1 MPDRRES
8 LLDAA
13 IAAVR
18 EGGYA
23 ALTQPKVAARAGMS
37 QSHLTYYFPTR
48 SDLVKAVAER
58 IVRTQL
64 ARFDAQVVPLS
75 REAAL
80 ANITAL
86 VTATETTRVFMALVL
101 AADAEPSARAPLG
114 ELVSGMRQRM
124 TYLLAAL
131 SGDTES
137 PERVLSHAADGR
149 LFHAAVVGATILSL
163 TEGDQADNEAT
174 AQMLAHLL
182 EILTRHLATD
192 QDPPRVVRASERNA
206 DLLLAA

>member
-8 LLDAA
+8 LIEAA

-18 EGGYA
+18 EGGYP

-58 IVRTQL
+58 IVGAQL
-64 ARFDAQVVPLS
+64 ARVDAQMGPLS

-80 ANITAL
+80 KNITAL
-86 VTATETTRVFMALVL
+86 VTATGTTRVFMALVL

-114 ELVSGMRQRM
+114 ELVSGMRQRV

-137 PERVLSHAADGR
+137 PERISAHTADGR

-163 TEGDQADNEAT
+163 TEGDQADDEAT

-182 EILTRHLATD
+182 EILTQH
-192 QDPPRVVRASERNA
+192 QGS
-206 DLLLAA
+206 

>member
-1 MPDRRES
+1 MPDRRAI

-48 SDLVKAVAER
+48 SDLVTAVAER
-58 IVRTQL
+58 VVSAQL
-64 ARFDAQVVPLS
+64 TRVDAQEVPLS
-75 REAAL
+75 REAASRTV
-80 ANITAL
+80 TAL
-86 VTATETTRVFMALVL
+86 VTATETSRVFMALVL
-101 AADAEPSARAPLG
+101 AADTDPAVRPPMR

-131 SGDTES
+131 SGDTGS
-137 PERVLSHAADGR
+137 PERILSHTADGQ
-149 LFHAAVVGATILSL
+149 LFHTAVVGAIVLSL
-163 TEGDQADNEAT
+163 TEGDQADDQANE
-174 AQMLAHLL
+174 QMLAHLL
-182 EILTRHLATD
+182 EMLTQAPEKLI
-192 QDPPRVVRASERNA
+192 PPGSSP
-206 DLLLAA
+206 AAYPETEKLS

>member
-8 LLDAA
+8 LLEAA

-48 SDLVKAVAER
+48 SDLVQAVAER

-64 ARFDAQVVPLS
+64 ARVDTQAVPLS

-80 ANITAL
+80 KNVTAL

-101 AADAEPSARAPLG
+101 AADAEPSASAPLG
-114 ELVSGMRQRM
+114 ELVSGMRQRV

-131 SGDTES
+131 SGDTGS
-137 PERVLSHAADGR
+137 PERVSSHADDGR

-174 AQMLAHLL
+174 EQMISRLL
-182 EILTRHLATD
+182 EILTQH
-192 QDPPRVVRASERNA
+192 QGS
-206 DLLLAA
+206 

>member
-1 MPDRRES
+1 MPDRRAI

-48 SDLVKAVAER
+48 SDLVTAVAER
-58 IVRTQL
+58 IVSAQL
-64 ARFDAQVVPLS
+64 TRLEAQEVPLS

-80 ANITAL
+80 KNVTAL

-101 AADAEPSARAPLG
+101 AADAEPSARAPMR
-114 ELVSGMRQRM
+114 ELVSGMRQRL

-137 PERVLSHAADGR
+137 PERILSHAADGR
-149 LFHAAVVGATILSL
+149 LLHAAVVGATILSL
-163 TEGDQADNEAT
+163 TEGDQADNQAT
-174 AQMLAHLL
+174 EQMIAHLL
-182 EILTRHLATD
+182 EMLTQAPEKLS
-192 QDPPRVVRASERNA
+192 PPGTSPTAYPEMEKLS
-206 DLLLAA
+206 

>member
-1 MPDRRES
+1 MPDRREA
-8 LLDAA
+8 LIEAA

-18 EGGYA
+18 EGGYP

-58 IVRTQL
+58 IVRTQFE
-64 ARFDAQVVPLS
+64 RIDAQEAPLS
-75 REAAL
+75 RESAL
-80 ANITAL
+80 KNVTAL
-86 VTATETTRVFMALVL
+86 VTATGTTRVFMALVL
-101 AADAEPSARAPLG
+101 AADSEPSARAALG
-114 ELVSGMRQRM
+114 ELVAGMRQRV

-131 SGDTES
+131 SGDTGS
-137 PERVLSHAADGR
+137 PEAISAHTADGR
-149 LFHAAVVGATILSL
+149 LFHAAAVGATIVAL

-182 EILTRHLATD
+182 EILT
-192 QDPPRVVRASERNA
+192 QPQGS
-206 DLLLAA
+206 

>member
-1 MPDRRES
+1 MLDRRAI

-48 SDLVKAVAER
+48 SDLATAAAER
-58 IVRTQL
+58 VVSAQFTRL
-64 ARFDAQVVPLS
+64 DAREVPPS
-75 REAAL
+75 REAAIKN
-80 ANITAL
+80 AMAL
-86 VTATETTRVFMALVL
+86 VTATATTRVFMALVL
-101 AADAEPSARAPLG
+101 AADSDPSVRVLMR
-114 ELVSGMRQRM
+114 ELVSGMRQRL

-131 SGDTES
+131 SGDTGN
-137 PERVLSHAADGR
+137 PERILSHTADGR

-163 TEGDQADNEAT
+163 TEGDQADK
-174 AQMLAHLL
+174 
-182 EILTRHLATD
+182 
-192 QDPPRVVRASERNA
+192 PGK
-206 DLLLAA
+206 

>member
-48 SDLVKAVAER
+48 SDLVQAVAER
-58 IVRTQL
+58 IVRSQL
-64 ARFDAQVVPLS
+64 ERIDAQAAPLS
-75 REAAL
+75 REAAIG
-80 ANITAL
+80 NVTAL
-86 VTATETTRVFMALVL
+86 VTATGTTRVFMALVL
-101 AADAEPSARAPLG
+101 AADAEPSAKAALG
-114 ELVSGMRQRM
+114 ELVTGMRQRV

-137 PERVLSHAADGR
+137 PERISAHTADGR
-149 LFHAAVVGATILSL
+149 LFHAAAVGATILSL
-163 TEGDQADNEAT
+163 TEGEQADNEAN

-182 EILTRHLATD
+182 EILT
-192 QDPPRVVRASERNA
+192 QPQAS
-206 DLLLAA
+206 

>member
-8 LLDAA
+8 LLEAA
-13 IAAVR
+13 IAAVQ

-48 SDLVKAVAER
+48 SDLVQAVAER

-64 ARFDAQVVPLS
+64 ARMDAQVVSLS

-80 ANITAL
+80 KNVMAL

-114 ELVSGMRQRM
+114 ELVSGMRQRV

-131 SGDTES
+131 SGDAGS
-137 PERVLSHAADGR
+137 PERVLPHAADGR
-149 LFHAAVVGATILSL
+149 LFHAAAVGATILSL
-163 TEGDQADNEAT
+163 TEGDEADHQATE
-174 AQMLAHLL
+174 QMISRLL
-182 EILTRHLATD
+182 EILT
-192 QDPPRVVRASERNA
+192 QPQGS
-206 DLLLAA
+206 

>member
-1 MPDRRES
+1 MPDRREA
-8 LLDAA
+8 LIEAA

-18 EGGYA
+18 EGGYS

-58 IVRTQL
+58 IVRAQL
-64 ARFDAQVVPLS
+64 GRIDAQAAPQS
-75 REAAL
+75 REAAIR
-80 ANITAL
+80 NVTAL
-86 VTATETTRVFMALVL
+86 VTATGTTRVFMALVL
-101 AADAEPSARAPLG
+101 AADAEPSARAALG
-114 ELVSGMRQRM
+114 ELVTGMRQRT

-131 SGDTES
+131 SGDTGS
-137 PERVLSHAADGR
+137 PERISAHTADGR

-163 TEGDQADNEAT
+163 TEGEQADNQAT

-182 EILTRHLATD
+182 EILT
-192 QDPPRVVRASERNA
+192 ASGTLISSDSREPMT
-206 DLLLAA
+206 